1 MSRFP
6 FGIPNSWFHM
16 LYSDELP
23 AGAVKPL
30 RYLDR
35 ALVAFRGEDGQA
47 HVLDAYCPHLGA
59 HLGVG
64 GQVVGN
70 TIRCPFHA
78 WRYDGT
84 GQCVEVPYAKK
95 IPPAARVRA
104 WEVCERNGHIFV
116 WHHAE
121 GKPPDFEIPRIAEY
135 GDPEFTSSWQKYQ
148 WTVKTHPQEIMENAI
163 DWPHFH
169 SVHMM
174 EMPPQKSHKFDG
186 KMFYWNIGTRK
197 KVQTMGGQEDSL
209 YMEAQNWG
217 LGFNFLRYTGMFTTV
232 IATGL
237 TPIDTETVHFRT
249 AIIGQRDGRSE
260 EETLQLLKA
269 YMDDQSLAIT
279 QDFEIWQSKKFRP
292 RPMLCDGDGP
302 IAEFRKWT
310 RQFYS
315 KDWYAEAAG

>member
-6 FGIPNSWFHM
+6 FGIPNSWFHV

-23 AGAVKPL
+23 AGSVKPL

-104 WEVCERNGHIFV
+104 WDVCERNGHVFV

-121 GKPPDFEIPRIAEY
+121 GKPPDFEIPVIAEY
-135 GDPEFTSSWQKYQ
+135 GDPAFTSSWQKYE

-169 SVHMM
+169 SVHLM
-174 EMPPQKSHKFDG
+174 EMPPEKSHKFDG

-197 KVQTMGGQEDSL
+197 KIQTMGGQEDSL
-209 YMEAQNWG
+209 FMEAQNWG

-249 AIIGQRDGRSE
+249 AIIGKRDGRSE
-260 EETLQLLKA
+260 EETLQLLQA

-279 QDFEIWQSKKFRP
+279 QDFGIWQTKKFRP

-302 IAEFRKWT
+302 IGEFRKWT

-315 KDWYAEAAG
+315 VDWYAEAAG